1 MKIGWLLGIIGAV
14 ALHAA
19 FILFGGVLL
28 PRPGEDQ
35 GTLREIDLL
44 GEDVAAE
51 EEAKPEDATPEDEL
65 TAETEAPPDA
75 AEIVRD
81 LEAPVVNDAPALEAA
96 SLAAIEAALSGRI
109 GAGDFAHAVDFS
121 SGGRIGGTGRP
132 NAVDEKLDE
141 AFSLAEIDQQPRAI
155 FQATPIYPAALRS
168 KKLEGVVSVI
178 FVVDA
183 AGKVTNAR
191 AESSSHSAFEKPAV
205 DAVRKW
211 KFEPAVKGGARVACN
226 MRVSIRFEPS

>member
-14 ALHAA
+14 ALHSA
-19 FILFGGVLL
+19 FILFGGALFA
-28 PRPGEDQ
+28 RPDEDQ
-35 GTLREIDLL
+35 GTLREVDLL
-44 GEDVAAE
+44 ASDVAAE
-51 EEAKPEDATPEDEL
+51 EEKTEDAAPADEL

-81 LEAPVVNDAPALEAA
+81 LEAPDVMDAPALEAA

-121 SGGRIGGTGRP
+121 SGGRIGGTGRGD
-132 NAVDEKLDE
+132 ALEERIDE
-141 AFSLAEIDQQPRAI
+141 AFSLAEIDQRPRAI

-168 KKLEGVVSVI
+168 KRLEGVVSVI
-178 FVVDA
+178 FIVNA
-183 AGKVTNAR
+183 TGKVASAR
-191 AESSSHSAFEKPAV
+191 AESSSHSAFEKPAL

-226 MRVSIRFEPS
+226 MRVSIRFQPS